1 MAKKGKLN
9 YLTKDVPRS
18 LQENLEIL
26 RHTSVLVE
34 IEFVKRYNNSILLLM
49 GLSRAERI
57 LLDYI
62 TEEMDDDNFIINSIH
77 FRNKFNYLLK
87 KIGQPVY
94 ATNTI
99 QKCFTSLTY
108 NHLLLP
114 IKGGKGCYQVNPLFF
129 FKGSEEDRQK
139 LVRKNL
145 EELNK
150 TPINK
155 LRHQLL
161 SQPNKKQD
169 PK

>member
-49 GLSRAERI
+49 RLGRAERI

-62 TEEMDDDNFIINSIH
+62 TEEMDDENFIINSIY
-77 FRNKFNYLLK
+77 FRNNFNSLLK
-87 KIGQPVY
+87 KIGQPQY
-94 ATNTI
+94 AKNTI
-99 QKCFTSLTY
+99 QKCFTSLVY
-108 NHLLLP
+108 NDLLLP
-114 IKGGKGCYQVNPLFF
+114 VKGGKGCYQVNPLFF
-129 FKGSEEDRQK
+129 YKGSEEDRQK

-161 SQPNKKQD
+161 SQPNSSPRQK
-169 PK
+169 